1 MKLRKALRI
10 ACALVA
16 LAASSIAVAADKDEF
31 EQRAEKLRSGP
42 ERAPLENDTGFS
54 KGLKCMDGLFR
65 TFGVRNVTVIIDEIP
80 DATKK
85 VNVGARDMFMSATSQ
100 MTRTTHAIKL
110 VPMVESRIFTESKRE
125 RVISDAD
132 YVIQGSISQFDDS
145 MLMKQRDGAVCLFH
159 VCVGA
164 AQSDGFSG
172 LGLDLNMVETAGLSL
187 VPGADVRNAVLI
199 RKKGNGI
206 DGDITIGKFGAQY
219 NFTVVSHDGNG
230 QALRTLVELG
240 AIELFGR
247 LLKLPYWSCLGAN
260 DRDPEVRSEIDDWWE
275 EMAADPRDRG
285 RLFAYLQIQM
295 RAQGVYDGDVNGR
308 VDQALL
314 RAVRAYRFAMGQ
326 SEDLSLDS
334 TFLRQYLA
342 ADHSEARK
350 IAATKL
356 AEINQRE
363 GPLAPPVAQNPAA
376 PAASTVAANGATP
389 PGTPPAV
396 AHPAGPAPMVAQAA
410 PTAGQPVASRAAAAA
425 PPAGQAVA
433 PQAAVA
439 APPIGQA
446 VAPQVAAVAPPAVA
460 RPASPAPMVARP
472 APPAGQPVAP
482 QAAAAAPAAVA
493 HPASPAPTAAQ
504 ALPPG
509 GRAAAGQ
516 VAPQAVAAAPAAA
529 AHPVSAAPAP
539 GAGSA
544 QADWPVQQ
552 AVYHPEASVPT
563 IHMRGSR
570 PANNGAYRAGEP
582 FFVGLVSPSDG
593 YLYCYLIDDEQR
605 VSQFYPAPTQ
615 PLARVYGGTLKVVNS
630 GSTLRA
636 RPEAVACFTSP
647 KDLGRQPLDVASITG
662 GLEGLKTRFASA
674 VSDTFAMGVL
684 DVKTQ

>member
-1 MKLRKALRI
+1 MKLRKALRV
-10 ACALVA
+10 ATALVA
-16 LAASSIAVAADKDEF
+16 LAASAIAAAADKDEF

-54 KGLKCMDGLFR
+54 KGLRCMDGLFR

-100 MTRTTHAIKL
+100 MTRTTHAIRL

-145 MLMKQRDGAVCLFH
+145 VLMKQRDGAVCLFH

-172 LGLDLNMVETAGLSL
+172 LGLDLNLVETAGLSL

-199 RKKGNGI
+199 RKKGNGV
-206 DGDITIGKFGAQY
+206 DGDLTIGKFGVQY

-295 RAQGVYDGDVNGR
+295 RAQGVYDGEVNGR

-334 TFLRQYLA
+334 NFLRQYLA

-350 IAATKL
+350 IAVTKL

-363 GPLAPPVAQNPAA
+363 GPLPPPVAQNSA
-376 PAASTVAANGATP
+376 PLAASTVAANGATP
-389 PGTPPAV
+389 AGAPP
-396 AHPAGPAPMVAQAA
+396 
-410 PTAGQPVASRAAAAA
+410 AGQPVAPQA
-425 PPAGQAVA
+425 PATPSAVA
-433 PQAAVA
+433 H
-439 APPIGQA
+439 
-446 VAPQVAAVAPPAVA
+446 
-460 RPASPAPMVARP
+460 PASPAPMVAQA

-482 QAAAAAPAAVA
+482 QAAAAAPPAVGR
-493 HPASPAPTAAQ
+493 PASPAPMAAQAAPPAGQPVAPQAAAAGPAVVARATGPAPTAAQ
-504 ALPPG
+504 ASSPAG
-509 GRAAAGQ
+509 QAAAA
-516 VAPQAVAAAPAAA
+516 APKAVAAAPAAV
-529 AHPVSAAPAP
+529 AHPMSAAPAP
-539 GAGSA
+539 ASASA

-552 AVYHPEASVPT
+552 AVYHPDASVPT

-662 GLEGLKTRFASA
+662 GLEGLKARFASA